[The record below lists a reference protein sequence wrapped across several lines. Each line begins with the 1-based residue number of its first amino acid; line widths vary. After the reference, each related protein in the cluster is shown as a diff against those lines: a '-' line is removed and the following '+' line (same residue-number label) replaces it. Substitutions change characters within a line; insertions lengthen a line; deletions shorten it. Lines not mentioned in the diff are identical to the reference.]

1 MSARSLRA
9 KFGRAVLAV
18 LLACL
23 GVAGVPAAVTAQEA
37 PEQQADTADDVDVR
51 IVAQRHDDDHVE
63 FALQLR
69 LPGEPWSDRVL
80 PELRFFPAGIEI
92 GRWLVSSSVVLR
104 REGAAG
110 ESASGT
116 DVELRI
122 TAQRVEN
129 ERVEFALQQRLPGE
143 TWGER
148 LLPAR
153 RFFPLATE
161 VGRWLVSSSLT
172 VRIVADTTDAEPPD
186 AAAGSEEPPVVET
199 STGGPDEQPGAV
211 QVSEDVLD
219 FDMIDVRTGETVN
232 IRSVVNG
239 ETPLLFW
246 LWSPY

>member
-9 KFGRAVLAV
+9 RFSRAVLAV

-23 GVAGVPAAVTAQEA
+23 GLAGVPAAVAAQEA
-37 PEQQADTADDVDVR
+37 PEQQAGAGDDVETR
-51 IVAQRHDDDHVE
+51 IVAQRLDDDRVE

-69 LPGEPWSDRVL
+69 VPGEPWSERAL
-80 PELRFFPAGIEI
+80 PALRFFPPETEI
-92 GRWLVSSSVVLR
+92 GRWLVSSSLVLR

-110 ESASGT
+110 EAT
-116 DVELRI
+116 EVELRI
-122 TAQRVEN
+122 AAQRVEG
-129 ERVEFALQQRLPGE
+129 ERIEFALQQRGPGE
-143 TWGER
+143 SWGER
-148 LLPAR
+148 VLPAR
-153 RFFPLATE
+153 RFFGMGTE
-161 VGRWLVSSSLT
+161 VGRWLVSSTLT
-172 VRIVADTTDAEPPD
+172 VTIAAATADPEPPD
-186 AAAGSEEPPVVET
+186 AAGGSEEPPVDET
-199 STGGPDEQPGAV
+199 TTGGPDEQPGAV